1 MLPASLDGSAA
12 RRPAPTDGAR
22 VLSHGEQ
29 GWAPGYDPVEGRDG
43 AIAQNDYKNVDAA
56 LADMFKAAQAKPK
69 PKS

>member
-1 MLPASLDGSAA
+1 MEVPREDRRLPMGREYFHMENRDG
-12 RRPAPTDGAR
+12 R
-22 VLSHGEQ
+22 L
-29 GWAPGYDPVEGRDG
+29 GYDPVEGRDG